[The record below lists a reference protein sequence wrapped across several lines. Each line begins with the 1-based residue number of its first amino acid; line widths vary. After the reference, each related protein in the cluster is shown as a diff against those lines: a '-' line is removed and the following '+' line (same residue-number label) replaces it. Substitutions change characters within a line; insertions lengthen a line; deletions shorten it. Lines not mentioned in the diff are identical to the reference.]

1 MSSKP
6 EGDSKLQELR
16 RLGQSLCG
24 QDLEEPEKQEV
35 QQKVQGAEEQWTRVL
50 QNAKQALEKAEKQC
64 ALQSHLKDYEAL
76 RENTRAWLQ
85 DKQQRLDSLD
95 SQKDPE
101 KMINTAQVSLNNKTI
116 KVMLSVS
123 FTHETGIFWSLSNS
137 ISRVFFPSFV
147 HVFFS
152 F

>member
-16 RLGQSLCG
+16 RLGQSLCS
-24 QDLEEPEKQEV
+24 QDLEEPKKQEV
-35 QQKVQGAEEQWTRVL
+35 QQKVQGSEEQWTKVL
-50 QNAKQALEKAEKQC
+50 QSAKQAQDQAEKQC
-64 ALQSHLKDYEAL
+64 AVQGQLKDFEAL

-85 DKQQRLDSLD
+85 DKQQRLHSVD

-101 KMINTAQVSLNNKTI
+101 KMINIAQVSLNNY
-116 KVMLSVS
+116 
-123 FTHETGIFWSLSNS
+123 THY

-147 HVFFS
+147 HVFFILS
-152 F
+152 KKCFYCFIVYYIN